1 MEYFKPPWCRYLW
14 VNKKEY
20 EALTRM
26 REASLAKKN
35 AAKRAHLRL
44 VSPLRKPLTHGDG

>member
-20 EALTRM
+20 EALTKM
-26 REASLAKKN
+26 REASLAKEK
-35 AAKRAHLRL
+35 AEKRAHLRL
-44 VSPLRKPLTHGDG
+44 VSPLRKPLTHDDR